1 MSDSSKPFER
11 YSKQVR
17 FAPLGKEGQQ
27 RLCEARVLLC
37 GCGALGSVIANTLA
51 RAGVGYL
58 KIVDRDYLEI
68 SNLQR
73 QVLFDE
79 DDVAAG
85 MPKAIAAANRLAKI
99 NSSVEVDPIV
109 ADVTYRNMVELAEG
123 VDLVLDGTD
132 NFETRLLLNDYSL
145 KYEVPWV
152 FGGVIGAE
160 GQMMP
165 ILPGK
170 TACLACLV
178 PEPPAAG
185 STPTCDSA
193 GVLGSAVNVVASLQ
207 ATEAIKILSHNL
219 SDVSQHLTVVD
230 LWNGRYRTL
239 DIKPDP
245 NCQACGERNFVW
257 LYGRRASET
266 VILCDKG
273 AVQISPPEGAGRLDL
288 ESVQAELSRQGVS
301 DIKGNQFLLQF
312 VYEGHEIT
320 LFADGRAI
328 VGDTKE
334 ESQARAIL
342 ARCLGA

>member
-1 MSDSSKPFER
+1 MSDPLAR
-11 YSKQVR
+11 YSKQTR
-17 FAPLGKEGQQ
+17 FAPIGKEGQNN
-27 RLCEARVLLC
+27 LTDSKVLIC

-51 RAGVGYL
+51 RAGVGHL

-79 DDVAAG
+79 EDVDAG

-99 NSSVEVDPIV
+99 NSSIEIEPIV
-109 ADVTYRNMVELAEG
+109 ADVTFRNLPELAKG
-123 VDLVLDGTD
+123 VDLILDGTD

-145 KYEVPWV
+145 KHSIPWI

-165 ILPGK
+165 ILPNK
-170 TACLACLV
+170 SACLACLV
-178 PEPPAAG
+178 PEPPPAG

-193 GVLGSAVNVVASLQ
+193 GVIGPAVNVVASLQ
-207 ATEAIKILSHNL
+207 ATEAIKLLSGNEEDL
-219 SDVSQHLTVVD
+219 TKKLTVVD

-239 DIKPDP
+239 DVQPDA
-245 NCQACGERNFVW
+245 NCRACKKHDFVW
-257 LYGRRASET
+257 LDGQRASET

-273 AVQISPPEGAGRLDL
+273 AVQISPPDGAEHLDFTA
-288 ESVQAELSRQGVS
+288 VQAELSRQGVGE
-301 DIKGNQFLLQF
+301 INGNQFLLQF
-312 VYEGHEIT
+312 TFESHEIT

-328 VGDTKE
+328 VGETKE
-334 ESQARAIL
+334 EAQARSLL